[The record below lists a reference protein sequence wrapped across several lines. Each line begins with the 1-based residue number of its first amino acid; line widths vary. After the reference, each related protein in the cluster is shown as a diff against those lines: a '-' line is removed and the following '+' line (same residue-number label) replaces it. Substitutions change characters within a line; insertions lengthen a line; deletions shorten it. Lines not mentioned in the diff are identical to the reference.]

1 LNFNSHFFCSLASQ
15 LNSFFLG
22 LLNNSLNVVPL
33 KERRDLKI
41 DDKMTILAVIEEAKL
56 PFDAIF
62 KYREFAQRYQIAFSH
77 RSGSFWLDAQLKLL

>member
-1 LNFNSHFFCSLASQ
+1 
-15 LNSFFLG
+15 
-22 LLNNSLNVVPL
+22 
-33 KERRDLKI
+33 
-41 DDKMTILAVIEEAKL
+41 MTILAVIEEAKL